1 LEAPVPDDYSSG
13 ESDKVQTFH
22 IKMKDLPPNEY
33 KRRMLYLWE
42 IVYKKAK
49 GAAVVKRK

>member
-1 LEAPVPDDYSSG
+1 
-13 ESDKVQTFH
+13 
-22 IKMKDLPPNEY
+22 MKDLPPNEY